1 MRFTAAIMLILSVSA
16 SVLVGCATSDYG
28 RITNKIAEYEVRD
41 AKTEQ
46 TLKGTQDRAIQLQCL
61 NSLIQSTETQLKLA
75 KRINPSS
82 NPGVRKGEITYEAA
96 KAEANS
102 RIEALENRLRE
113 YRKQRAA
120 LGTGT

>member
-1 MRFTAAIMLILSVSA
+1 MRATVVLMIAAVLFVST
-16 SVLVGCATSDYG
+16 LGGCATSDYG

-41 AKTEQ
+41 AKNEQ
-46 TLKGTQDRAIQLQCL
+46 TLKGTQDRAVQLQCL

-82 NPGVRKGEITYEAA
+82 NPSVRKGEITYEAA
-96 KAEANS
+96 KGEASS

-120 LGTGT
+120 LGTGN